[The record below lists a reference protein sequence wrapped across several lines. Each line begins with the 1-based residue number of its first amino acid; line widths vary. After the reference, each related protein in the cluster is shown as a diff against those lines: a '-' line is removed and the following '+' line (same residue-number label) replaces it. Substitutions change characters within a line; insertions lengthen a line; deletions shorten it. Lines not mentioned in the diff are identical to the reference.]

1 MPSRIVPMLHVPDVK
16 AAVAWYQTLGFV
28 LRSTHEA
35 PGCPM
40 DWASLIYG
48 TSEVMLSAGGKAAPV
63 PRRDVDLYVH
73 TDDLDECFQSIAPKA
88 EIVEGLHQTEYG
100 MREFIIKDL
109 NGFWLTFGQP
119 FQDG

>member
-1 MPSRIVPMLHVPDVK
+1 MVNVPDVR
-16 AAVAWYQTLGFV
+16 ATVAWYESIGFAV
-28 LRSTHEA
+28 RATHEE

-40 DWASLIYG
+40 DWASLFLG
-48 TSEVMLSAGGKAAPV
+48 TSEVMLSAGGKPASS

-73 TDDLDECFQSIAPKA
+73 VDDVDQRYEAIAQKA
-88 EIVEGLHQTEYG
+88 EVLEAPHPTEYG

-119 FQDG
+119 LKAS